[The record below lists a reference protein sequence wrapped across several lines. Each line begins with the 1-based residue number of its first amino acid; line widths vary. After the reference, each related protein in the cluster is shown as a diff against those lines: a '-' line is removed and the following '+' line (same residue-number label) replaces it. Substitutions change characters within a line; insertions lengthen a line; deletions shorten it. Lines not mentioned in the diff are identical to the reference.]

1 MRAKEVMKILNI
13 CRTTLYK
20 YTKDGTLKSIQLD
33 NGYFDYDEKSVYSL
47 LKKDERHDVI
57 YARVST
63 YKQKMDLNTQINKI
77 QTYCTENNIQIKL
90 IYSEISSG
98 LDLDRP
104 QFSKLLDDIFDYKI
118 RNIYISNKDRLT
130 RLSFKTL
137 ESICKRFNVRIIVIN
152 ENHSTSNDNEIFEEL
167 ISLMHIFSTTLYS
180 NRRKNKINIY
190 KQDIDNFISN
200 DDV

>member
-33 NGYFDYDEKSVYSL
+33 NGYFDYDEKSVYNL

-63 YKQKMDLNTQINKI
+63 YKQKTDLNTQINKI
-77 QTYCTENNIQIKL
+77 QSYCTDNNIQIKL

-137 ESICKRFNVRIIVIN
+137 ESICKRFNVKIIVIN

-190 KQDIDNFISN
+190 KQDIDNFIS